1 MHVEVSGDRVSGGN
15 ATGDRNARP
24 KWEMRPSDGKF
35 EDYES
40 FFRAFADKI
49 LNNQGSFKV
58 DGSLLFEFVP
68 KAYIRSEKLISPETS
83 FYFHRMAEGV
93 VYANKVTENKPKDN
107 APALESY
114 NYQKKVP
121 PLDIGTMDEFMPMI

>member
-15 ATGDRNARP
+15 SAGDRNARP
-24 KWEMRPSDGKF
+24 KWEMNPSGGKF

-68 KAYIRSEKLISPETS
+68 KAYTRSEKLISPETS
-83 FYFHRMAEGV
+83 YYFHRMAEGV
-93 VYANKVTENKPKDN
+93 VYANDMEHTPRSNT
-107 APALESY
+107 PAMEGYS
-114 NYQKKVP
+114 YQKKVP
-121 PLDIGTMDEFMPMI
+121 PLDIGGRDVFMPMI